1 MVRTLFSHKRYFQA
15 MHSYKRAGMP
25 REKAIAYAYYL
36 REHARGIPVRSHPGD
51 NERRNAFTKV

>member
-1 MVRTLFSHKRYFQA
+1 
-15 MHSYKRAGMP
+15 MHSYERAGMP